1 MIFISV
7 GTQAK
12 GFLRLLNA
20 VEELI
25 RKYNITEEVVAQ
37 IGNSKFQS
45 DNIKCYPFVS
55 ENEFKEYV
63 NNASLIITHAGSGA
77 LFSAIKTG
85 KKVIAVARL
94 KKYNEMIDDHQL
106 ELLDKLVEGGYILD
120 GTESLEDAYKKIPDF
135 IPRSNDFKNDIEES
149 LTEAINGWLNQI

>member
-7 GTQAK
+7 GTQAR
-12 GFLRLLNA
+12 GFIRLLNA

-45 DNIKCYPFVS
+45 DRIKCYPFVS

-63 NNASLIITHAGSGA
+63 NKASLIITHAGSGA

-106 ELLDKLVEGGYILD
+106 ELLGKLVEGGYILD
-120 GTESLEDAYKKIPDF
+120 GTESLEDAYNKLPYF
-135 IPRSNDFKNDIEES
+135 TPRSNDFKNDIVNS
-149 LTEAINGWLNQI
+149 LTDTINSWLS